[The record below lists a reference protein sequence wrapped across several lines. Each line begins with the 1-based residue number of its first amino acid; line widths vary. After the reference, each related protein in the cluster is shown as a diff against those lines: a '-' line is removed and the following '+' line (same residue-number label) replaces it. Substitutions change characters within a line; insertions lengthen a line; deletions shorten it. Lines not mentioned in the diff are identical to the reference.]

1 MRETILVTGV
11 HGLVGQYFLQLPE
24 LSKFNVVATSRGVC
38 RVNEL
43 LKENMVYVDVDITDE
58 LRINEVIAQYQPA
71 VVLHLAAA
79 AQPDWCEEN
88 QTACWEINVKA
99 TEYLVKATDKVNG
112 FFIYA
117 STDFVFDGIGG
128 PYTEEDEPNPVNY
141 YGKSKLAGEEVVKSI
156 SKACAIVRTVL
167 VYGNTI
173 DGTRSNILTWAKNAL
188 VENRPIKV
196 VGDQIRTP
204 TYAGDLADGILKVA
218 IQKAE
223 GVWHISGKDT
233 VSPFDIAIKVAHYL
247 NLDTYLITKVDASIF
262 TQPAVR
268 PLKTGFNIQKAIN
281 ELGYQ
286 PISLAEGIE
295 EVLGK
300 NVKKS

>member
-1 MRETILVTGV
+1 MREKILITGV
-11 HGLVGQYFLQLPE
+11 HGLVGQYLLQLSE
-24 LSKFNVVATSRGVC
+24 LARFTIIATSRGEC

-43 LKENMVYVDVDITDE
+43 LKENIAYVDLDIRDE
-58 LRINEVIAQYQPA
+58 NRINEVISNYKPS
-71 VVLHLAAA
+71 VVIHLAAA

-128 PYTEEDEPNPVNY
+128 PYTEDDEPNPVNF

-223 GVWHISGKDT
+223 GIWHISGKDT
-233 VSPFDIAIKVAHYL
+233 VSPHDIAIKVANYL
-247 NLDTYLITKVDASIF
+247 SLDVDLITKVDASIF
-262 TQPAVR
+262 TQPAIR

-295 EVLGK
+295 EVLSS
-300 NVKKS
+300 NY

>member
-11 HGLVGQYFLQLPE
+11 HGLVGQYLLQLPE
-24 LSKFNVVATSRGVC
+24 LSIFNVVATSRGVC

-43 LKENMVYVDVDITDE
+43 LNENIVYADLDITDE
-58 LRINEVIAQYQPA
+58 VRIEELISYYKPSIVI
-71 VVLHLAAA
+71 HLAAA

-88 QTACWEINVKA
+88 QAACWEINVKA
-99 TEYLVKATDKVNG
+99 TEYLVKATEQVNG
-112 FFIYA
+112 FFIYV
-117 STDFVFDGIGG
+117 STDFVFDGNGG
-128 PYTEEDEPNPVNY
+128 PYTEADEVNPLNF
-141 YGKSKLAGEEVVKSI
+141 YGKSKLAGEEIVKSI
-156 SKACAIVRTVL
+156 SKAWAIVRTVL

-223 GVWHISGKDT
+223 GIWHISGKDT
-233 VSPFDIAIKVAHYL
+233 VSPHDIAIKVANYL
-247 NLDTYLITKVDASIF
+247 SLDVDLITKVDASIF
-262 TQPAVR
+262 TQPAKR
-268 PLKTGFNIQKAIN
+268 PLKTGFAIQKAIN
-281 ELGYQ
+281 ELGYN
-286 PISLAEGIE
+286 PISIE
-295 EVLGK
+295 EGMEKVLGK
-300 NVKKS
+300 NI

>member
-58 LRINEVIAQYQPA
+58 LRINEVIAEYQPS
-71 VVLHLAAA
+71 VVLHLGAA

-88 QTACWEINVKA
+88 QSACLEINVKA
-99 TEYLVKATDKVNG
+99 TEYLAKATEQVNG
-112 FFIYA
+112 FFIYI
-117 STDFVFDGIGG
+117 STDFVFDGNGG
-128 PYTEEDEPNPVNY
+128 PYTEADEANPVNF
-141 YGKSKLAGEEVVKSI
+141 YGKSKLAGEDVVKNI
-156 SKACAIVRTVL
+156 SKTWAIVRTVL

-223 GVWHISGKDT
+223 GIWHISGKDT
-233 VSPFDIAIKVAHYL
+233 VSPFDIAIKVANYL
-247 NLDTYLITKVDASIF
+247 NLDTNLITKVDASVF
-262 TQPAVR
+262 TQPAIR

-281 ELGYQ
+281 ELEYQ
-286 PISLAEGIE
+286 PISLVEGIE

-300 NVKKS
+300 NV